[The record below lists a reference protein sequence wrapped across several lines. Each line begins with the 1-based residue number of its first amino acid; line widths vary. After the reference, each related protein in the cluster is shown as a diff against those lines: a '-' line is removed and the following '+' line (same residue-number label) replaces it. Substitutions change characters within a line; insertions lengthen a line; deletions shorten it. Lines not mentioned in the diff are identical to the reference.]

1 MERFI
6 QNFKRN
12 ILSFLQVQCFLTLVS
27 LPIVVAW
34 GLSFSLMTAVG
45 NFIFSPF
52 ITAFLLCSSLIF
64 FSELLHIPNGYLIV
78 LLEWITKSW
87 LYILSFGSKQWLVGL
102 PSSLVPFLSIIAL
115 GAFIALQHKQLSR
128 PLYFIGLSGLCMI
141 FIALTTMQTKKP
153 KHIDIVCSKQRLSL
167 INHNGKLHLIDQ
179 GALGERRNP
188 TSWISYTLLP
198 EITKQFG
205 FTQIDHLI
213 YYDNKKTTQK
223 AIDALC

>member
-1 MERFI
+1 
-6 QNFKRN
+6 
-12 ILSFLQVQCFLTLVS
+12 
-27 LPIVVAW
+27 
-34 GLSFSLMTAVG
+34 
-45 NFIFSPF
+45 
-52 ITAFLLCSSLIF
+52 
-64 FSELLHIPNGYLIV
+64 
-78 LLEWITKSW
+78 
-87 LYILSFGSKQWLVGL
+87 
-102 PSSLVPFLSIIAL
+102 
-115 GAFIALQHKQLSR
+115 
-128 PLYFIGLSGLCMI
+128 MI
-141 FIALTTMQTKKP
+141 FIALTTMHTKKP

-223 AIDALC
+223 AIDALCGEIIVKKITKK